1 MFGLRAFSISNPKM
15 KKKNEFKNNTQIP
28 PTPPPSQNK
37 NKTKQNKQQNCT
49 PINVLFEKNIN
60 ITV

>member
-28 PTPPPSQNK
+28 PTPPK
-37 NKTKQNKQQNCT
+37 KKTKAKQKTKCT

>member
-28 PTPPPSQNK
+28 PTPPPPK
-37 NKTKQNKQQNCT
+37 IKTKQNKTNNKTALQLMFYLKK
-49 PINVLFEKNIN
+49 ILI
-60 ITV
+60 

>member
-28 PTPPPSQNK
+28 PPPPKKKNQSKTK
-37 NKTKQNKQQNCT
+37 NKTALQLMFYLKK
-49 PINVLFEKNIN
+49 ILI
-60 ITV
+60 